1 LGVTM
6 NFDKI
11 KSLTTTPD
19 MVELIYN
26 FMHSFKT
33 LEACKNYCKSNY
45 VVFETFKSNNTT
57 VNKTLLK
64 NALDPLTGEHKLLDD
79 FITVFTEYK
88 NTRNVKILVDSL
100 NKNFKSIMRIDFE
113 GNLETDGLYVNY
125 NNSVKNGLYYEDYER
140 LFLNK
145 LSTVVSLWTEL
156 FKLVESNYSCHVF
169 KDTSENNKYI
179 KIRYDEEEFND
190 PDYYL
195 PPTVIQIT
203 EAFRVTKL
211 IETFE

>member
-1 LGVTM
+1 M

-19 MVELIYN
+19 MVELLYN

-33 LEACKNYCKSNY
+33 LDECKNYCKSHNI
-45 VVFETFKSNNTT
+45 VFESFKSNSTS

-64 NALDPLTGEHKLLDD
+64 NALDPLSDEHHLLDD
-79 FITVFTEYK
+79 FINVLKEYK
-88 NTRNVKILVDSL
+88 NTRNLKILVETL
-100 NKNFKSIMRIDFE
+100 NNNFKSVMRIDFE
-113 GNLETDGLYVNY
+113 GNLEADGLYINY
-125 NNSVKNGLYYEDYER
+125 NATVKNGLYYEDYER

-145 LSTVVSLWTEL
+145 LSTVISLWTEL
-156 FKLVESNYSCHVF
+156 FGLVETGSSYHVF
-169 KDTSENNKYI
+169 KDMSNNDKYI

-190 PDYYL
+190 LEYYL
-195 PPTVIQIT
+195 PPTVIEIT
-203 EAFRVTKL
+203 QACRVTKL

>member
-1 LGVTM
+1 M

-19 MVELIYN
+19 MVELLYN

-33 LEACKNYCKSNY
+33 LNECKNYCKSKHI
-45 VVFETFKSNNTT
+45 VFESFKVNNTP

-79 FITVFTEYK
+79 FINVLEVYK
-88 NTRNVKILVDSL
+88 NTRNVTILVDTL
-100 NKNFKSIMRIDFE
+100 NKNFKSVMRIDFE
-113 GNLETDGLYVNY
+113 GNLEADGLYINY
-125 NNSVKNGLYYEDYER
+125 NNTVKNGLYYEDYER

-145 LSTVVSLWTEL
+145 LSTVISLWTEL
-156 FKLVESNYSCHVF
+156 FGLVETGSSYHVF
-169 KDTSENNKYI
+169 KDMSNNDKYI

-190 PDYYL
+190 PEYYL
-195 PPTVIQIT
+195 PPIVIEIT
-203 EAFRVTKL
+203 QAFRVTKL

>member
-1 LGVTM
+1 M

-33 LEACKNYCKSNY
+33 LNECKNYCKSNHI
-45 VVFETFKSNNTT
+45 VFESFKSNNTS

-79 FITVFTEYK
+79 FINVLEVYK
-88 NTRNVKILVDSL
+88 NTRNVTILVDTL
-100 NKNFKSIMRIDFE
+100 NKNFKSVMRIDFE
-113 GNLETDGLYVNY
+113 GNLEADGLYINY
-125 NNSVKNGLYYEDYER
+125 NNTVKNGLYYEDYER

-145 LSTVVSLWTEL
+145 LSTVISLWTEL
-156 FKLVESNYSCHVF
+156 FGLVEADSSYHVF
-169 KDTSENNKYI
+169 KDTSNNDKYI

-190 PDYYL
+190 PEYYL
-195 PPTVIQIT
+195 PPTVIEIT
-203 EAFRVTKL
+203 QAFRVTKL

>member
-1 LGVTM
+1 M

-33 LEACKNYCKSNY
+33 LDACKNYCKSNQI
-45 VVFETFKSNNTT
+45 VFESFKSNNTS

-64 NALDPLTGEHKLLDD
+64 NALDPLTGEHKLLDA
-79 FITVFTEYK
+79 FIVLLREYK
-88 NTRNVKILVDSL
+88 TTRDLSTLINTL
-100 NKNFKSIMRIDFE
+100 NKNFKSIMWIDFE
-113 GNLETDGLYVNY
+113 GALQPDGFYVNY
-125 NNSVKNGLYYEDYER
+125 NSTVRNGICSEDYER

-145 LSTVVSLWTEL
+145 LSTVISLWTEL
-156 FKLVESNYSCHVF
+156 FGLVEVNSSYHVF
-169 KDTSENNKYI
+169 KDTSNNDKYI

-190 PDYYL
+190 PEYYL
-195 PPTVIQIT
+195 PPVVIEIAET
-203 EAFRVTKL
+203 FRVTKI